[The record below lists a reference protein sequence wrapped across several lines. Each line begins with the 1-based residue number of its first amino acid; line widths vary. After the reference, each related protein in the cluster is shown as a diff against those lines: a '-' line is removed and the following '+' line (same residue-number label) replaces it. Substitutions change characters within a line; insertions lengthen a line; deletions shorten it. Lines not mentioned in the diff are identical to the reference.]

1 MEGSPPSLNF
11 MRRPPMLTLNTA
23 EDAARLLKQAQE
35 RIGER
40 VRFVPL
46 QPLHWRVVF
55 DDGGA
60 FQIEWSD
67 TWGRLVL
74 IAELGVPSVD
84 GERQA
89 LNLALAYN
97 AQWRQVGNLRMA
109 RDSDDGEL
117 ILIGELG
124 REAQAPETFDAALL
138 HFEGLRRWWGGVLMH
153 VGSEAV
159 EPPPPNLLANCV

>member
-1 MEGSPPSLNF
+1 MP
-11 MRRPPMLTLNTA
+11 TLNTA

-46 QPLHWRVVF
+46 QPFHWHVVF

-74 IAELGVPSVD
+74 IAELGVPSAE

-109 RDSDDGEL
+109 RDSDDGDL
-117 ILIGELG
+117 LLIGELG
-124 REAQAPETFDAALL
+124 AEMATTEAFDAALL
-138 HFEGLRRWWGGVLMH
+138 HFEGLRRWWGSVFMH
-153 VGSEAV
+153 AGHEVHEPP
-159 EPPPPNLLANCV
+159 PPPPNLLTSCV